1 MAFGC
6 CPNSDSRTVSK
17 GWKKFWEKVKSGFSS
32 SSNSDRRMAAPE
44 LSEKPKER
52 KKTESTSISS
62 LNGLTVA
69 PELSGKLT
77 VVSVS
82 EEKAK
87 ERKAIESGSTSGS
100 DDGWTVSK
108 EWKKLSEKANATEF
122 SSGSY
127 SNGCLAAR
135 EQSKKQK
142 ERKTIESGSISS
154 SPDGRTVGEE
164 WKKLLEKA
172 KDCEVTESGS
182 RLNLERPSTEGLALL
197 EKAFQSTELS
207 SSPCREFVITAQAF
221 KEMSTDP
228 DETLVLGD
236 DFHNSFMEVSMIV
249 AADDI
254 YGSLKDIVLIRYGFP
269 RDKVI
274 IRDRIN
280 SPESLTLD
288 WSNVRRAKRF
298 FCQLKAEVQTKSVRP
313 VLFDYGKIHEN
324 HCLDLAGKFVSLSG
338 MDIELIIN
346 YFRGTH
352 VVDTLELEP
361 VHYDHERLQN
371 LRSLLKKEDF
381 GFAEIEKLINML
393 GGVMEILSSNTPP
406 PDLVSGLRNLGESF
420 QMIVQMLCQ
429 LHKRVGL
436 DTEITWAVNWKG
448 IEDTEADFQTFSL
461 MIRDKVAQEKEMFAW
476 ETGYKSKSNKIFA
489 ALVVMRN
496 WVFYV
501 DVETYRLVLALR
513 CKISLQQ
520 LTSALRSLKERKQEM
535 LPFVVYRILAMHSV
549 EESGNRMRYL
559 DEMMSSNITKSILH
573 VVSKLDTIL
582 NDLRI
587 PSASTVSWKKLVA
600 CEKTL
605 QKVETKLKEIESK
618 MHAGGEATGSL
629 MQKDGNALCEKQTMH
644 GGREAGTSLLEAGTS
659 FDGRR
664 KDKGKAPMTAEMEQ
678 NGQSSKGQGRKAP
691 RGPGIYI
698 NDPSELQGDRHT
710 HPTQFHKT
718 RPRRRA
724 SKGGSSDAGC
734 SRIV

>member
-44 LSEKPKER
+44 LSEEPKER

-77 VVSVS
+77 VASVS

-108 EWKKLSEKANATEF
+108 EWKKLSEKANGTEF

-127 SNGCLAAR
+127 SNECLAAR
-135 EQSKKQK
+135 EQSEKPK

-182 RLNLERPSTEGLALL
+182 CLNLERPSTERLTLL

-236 DFHNSFMEVSMIV
+236 DCHNSFMEVSILV
-249 AADDI
+249 
-254 YGSLKDIVLIRYGFP
+254 
-269 RDKVI
+269 
-274 IRDRIN
+274 
-280 SPESLTLD
+280 
-288 WSNVRRAKRF
+288 
-298 FCQLKAEVQTKSVRP
+298 
-313 VLFDYGKIHEN
+313 
-324 HCLDLAGKFVSLSG
+324 AGKFVSLIG
-338 MDIELIIN
+338 MDIEFLIIN
-346 YFRGTH
+346 YFGGTH
-352 VVDTLELEP
+352 VVDTLKLQTG
-361 VHYDHERLQN
+361 HYDHARLQN

-381 GFAEIEKLINML
+381 GFAEIEGLINML

-420 QMIVQMLCQ
+420 QTIVQMLRQ
-429 LHKRVGL
+429 LHERVTP
-436 DTEITWAVNWKG
+436 DTGITLSVNLKG
-448 IEDTEADFQTFSL
+448 IEDTKADFQTFCS
-461 MIRDKVAQEKEMFAW
+461 MVRDKVAQEKEMFAW
-476 ETGYKSKSNKIFA
+476 ETGCKSKSNKIFD

-496 WVFYV
+496 WVFYA

-535 LPFVVYRILAMHSV
+535 LPFVVYWILAMHSV
-549 EESGNRMRYL
+549 EESGNGMRYL

-582 NDLRI
+582 NGLRI
-587 PSASTVSWKKLVA
+587 PIASRVSWKKLVA

-618 MHAGGEATGSL
+618 MHAGGEATGTL
-629 MQKDGNALCEKQTMH
+629 MQ
-644 GGREAGTSLLEAGTS
+644 EAGTS